1 MKKILSLLVV
11 AVLLSGCAAMN
22 KSAKKDGK
30 KGKNA
35 QADSEGGF
43 TPDVN
48 VSEVDIKDGATF
60 GQAPELAPILF
71 DYDSAS
77 LKGDALDTLK
87 KNAAWLKA
95 NRTLDVLVAGHCD
108 DRGTIEYNLALGQ
121 KRAREVREYY
131 IRLGVNGKQVAT
143 ISYGK
148 ESQVCAD
155 ATEDC
160 WAKNRRAETRVRAR
174 VAKQQQKKK

>member
-1 MKKILSLLVV
+1 MVMKKLLSILVV
-11 AVLLSGCAAMN
+11 AVLLSGCAAM
-22 KSAKKDGK
+22 KKTAKKDGA
-30 KGKNA
+30 KGKTA
-35 QADSEGGF
+35 QAEEAGF

-48 VSEVDIKDGATF
+48 VSEADIKDGGTF
-60 GQAPELAPILF
+60 GQTPELAPILF

-77 LKGDALDTLK
+77 LRGNALETLK

-148 ESQVCAD
+148 ENQVCSE

-160 WAKNRRAETRVRAR
+160 WAKNRRAETKVRTR
-174 VAKQQQKKK
+174 VAKQK